1 MSSAARSRSQE
12 RIWGGSALE
21 SQECRAG
28 RNLEIIPGN
37 NLIYQEELKF
47 PEKLPGVETQP

>member
-1 MSSAARSRSQE
+1 MASQE
-12 RIWGGSALE
+12 ST
-21 SQECRAG
+21 AG